1 MSEQKKGQSQKQ
13 TPPPPPPPAKT
24 ENRMYGPGYRNVR
37 FGMSPTGV
45 YGLSY
50 HAGEIGAV
58 KSETAK
64 KIVDA
69 GHGEFVD

>member
-1 MSEQKKGQSQKQ
+1 MSDQKKGPSQKQ
-13 TPPPPPPPAKT
+13 APQPPTPKS

-37 FGMSPTGV
+37 FGISPTGL

-50 HAGEIGAV
+50 HSGEVGKV
-58 KSETAK
+58 ESGKAK
-64 KIVDA
+64 RIVDA